1 MLWLCLNERKS
12 WKLRICIDNVCNYTV
27 PFVSREPLLSGILWK
42 KCNIKDPEF
51 TTVSLTD
58 FILTARLTGVEKCP
72 RIQWKPVDK
81 TFPSTRGWWLPFIRW
96 EKERETLLSLFTAFS
111 NLIDRFNSLFI
122 LLMPNNTPIA

>member
-27 PFVSREPLLSGILWK
+27 PFVSREPLLSGIRY
-42 KCNIKDPEF
+42 IKDPEF

-72 RIQWKPVDK
+72 GIQ
-81 TFPSTRGWWLPFIRW
+81 
-96 EKERETLLSLFTAFS
+96 
-111 NLIDRFNSLFI
+111 
-122 LLMPNNTPIA
+122 

>member
-12 WKLRICIDNVCNYTV
+12 WKLRICIDNVCNYTQ

-58 FILTARLTGVEKCP
+58 FILTASLTGVEKCP
-72 RIQWKPVDK
+72 RIQ
-81 TFPSTRGWWLPFIRW
+81 
-96 EKERETLLSLFTAFS
+96 
-111 NLIDRFNSLFI
+111 
-122 LLMPNNTPIA
+122 